1 MGVVHHAVYLVW
13 FEEARTA
20 LSRALGVPYAD
31 WERRGLFLM
40 VGTLS
45 CRYRRPARYD
55 EEVTVWVRVAE
66 VASRRITFE
75 YRVEGA
81 NGAVLA
87 DGQTRHVVVD
97 RTSGRPVALPP
108 DLRAALNRTLP

>member
-1 MGVVHHAVYLVW
+1 MAVVHHAVYPVW

-40 VGTLS
+40 IATLS
-45 CRYRRPARYD
+45 CRYRRPVRYD
-55 EEVTVWVRVAE
+55 EEITVPVRVAE

-75 YRVEGA
+75 YRVEGRDEGGSGGW
-81 NGAVLA
+81 N
-87 DGQTRHVVVD
+87 RHA
-97 RTSGRPVALPP
+97 TSSWTA
-108 DLRAALNRTLP
+108 RAAARSCFRPTSAPP